1 MKTYVFQTMRLE
13 FGFWIAPN
21 WPKTGK
27 MTMTSQI
34 LDMASSSNAF
44 EVILFL
50 LSVLVTGPSFMSMSS
65 VVLEL

>member
-21 WPKTGK
+21 WPKIGK